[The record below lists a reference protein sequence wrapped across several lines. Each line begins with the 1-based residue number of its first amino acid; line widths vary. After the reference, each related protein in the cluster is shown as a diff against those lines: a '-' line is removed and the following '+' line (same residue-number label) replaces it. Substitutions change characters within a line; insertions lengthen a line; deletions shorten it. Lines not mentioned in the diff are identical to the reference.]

1 LESIKQ
7 VIFILGNREQG
18 TGNTPKDWE
27 GLGRIGEQTETIKS
41 SPLPLQGYPLPGSFL
56 TFVRAI
62 ARKPP
67 NLNPP
72 LMILNKIRVLSRI
85 IRYILSRVG
94 KFSSVETIAT

>member
-1 LESIKQ
+1 MFDKFST
-7 VIFILGNREQG
+7 GNFYLREHTEHTEQG
-18 TGNTPKDWE
+18 TPKDWE
-27 GLGRIGEQTETIKS
+27 GLGNTQKTIKS
-41 SPLPLQGYPLPGSFL
+41 SSLPLEGYPLPGSFL